1 MSIGHHSIQS
11 VARRTGLTPHVIRIW
26 EKRYAA
32 VQPTRTETNRR
43 LYSDA
48 EVERLQMLRRAIEAG
63 HSIGAI
69 AGLEDAT
76 LATLADAAPAPAA
89 AATTTAQAPDSA
101 QLVNNCIAAT
111 KSLDALA
118 LDESLRRGAATLGQ
132 RGLLEHVIAP
142 VAQTLGE
149 LWRDGAITA
158 AHEHFASAAIRGF
171 LSHAARPFALPANAP
186 NVIVTTPAGQLHEL
200 GAVMAAAAAA
210 DMGWRVTYLGTSLPA
225 AEIAGSAMQ
234 NKSRAVALSI
244 VYPTDDEFL
253 PAELKKLR
261 EYLPGEISIIV
272 GGRAAPAYAQTLRQI
287 GAIQS
292 SSLREFTTQL
302 DNLRL
307 RPAA

>member
-1 MSIGHHSIQS
+1 MLLGHHSIQS

-32 VQPTRTETNRR
+32 VQPSRTETNRR

-69 AGLEDAT
+69 AGLEDAK
-76 LATLADAAPAPAA
+76 LATLADAAPTPATA
-89 AATTTAQAPDSA
+89 VAATQSPDSA
-101 QLVNNCIAAT
+101 QLVNGCIAAT

-149 LWRDGAITA
+149 LWRDGTITA

-253 PAELKKLR
+253 PAELKNLR